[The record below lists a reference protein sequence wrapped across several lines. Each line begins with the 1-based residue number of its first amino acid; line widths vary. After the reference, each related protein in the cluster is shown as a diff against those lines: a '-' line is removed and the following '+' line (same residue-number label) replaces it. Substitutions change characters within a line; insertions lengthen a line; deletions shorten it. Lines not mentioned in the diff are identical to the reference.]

1 MNVRHW
7 QRSMAEWDDIPSIGF
22 FAVIAYGRHVSNVPA
37 ADISLFVNFSQRYFA
52 GKASDGVVVL

>member
-1 MNVRHW
+1 
-7 QRSMAEWDDIPSIGF
+7 MAEWDDIPSIGF

-52 GKASDGVVVL
+52 GKASDGVMIL